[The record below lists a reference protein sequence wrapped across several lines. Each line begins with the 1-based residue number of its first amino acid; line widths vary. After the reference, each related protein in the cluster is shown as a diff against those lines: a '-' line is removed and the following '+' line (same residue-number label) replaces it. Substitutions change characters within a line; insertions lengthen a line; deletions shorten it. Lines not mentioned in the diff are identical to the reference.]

1 VVRWNKRDIPHKGW
15 KYIGIEDIGEDLYPW
30 EKIRYEQCE
39 MCGKEKIRYVHIL
52 SHPEFDGEL
61 RVGCDCALKMID
73 SYVDPR
79 ENERDYKNKTSR
91 RMNSLR
97 QEWIRKTETGNY
109 TLRYRGEHITI
120 MKNKYDSGW
129 GVIFRNESKWDYKGG
144 KIRNLETAKLAAFE
158 MYDKLH
164 DR

>member
-1 VVRWNKRDIPHKGW
+1 MVRWNKRDIPHKGW
-15 KYIGIEDIGEDLYPW
+15 KYIGIEDIGEDLYPG

-39 MCGKEKIRYVHIL
+39 MGGKEKIRYVHIL

-91 RMNSLR
+91 RMNFLR

-109 TLRYRGEHITI
+109 TLRYR
-120 MKNKYDSGW
+120 
-129 GVIFRNESKWDYKGG
+129 
-144 KIRNLETAKLAAFE
+144 
-158 MYDKLH
+158 
-164 DR
+164 

>member
-1 VVRWNKRDIPHKGW
+1 MVRWNKRDIPHKGW

-79 ENERDYKNKTSR
+79 ENERDYCRPVKCR
-91 RMNSLR
+91 RR
-97 QEWIRKTETGNY
+97 
-109 TLRYRGEHITI
+109 HHH
-120 MKNKYDSGW
+120 
-129 GVIFRNESKWDYKGG
+129 RN
-144 KIRNLETAKLAAFE
+144 F
-158 MYDKLH
+158 
-164 DR
+164 